1 MDSKASPIIRY
12 YVGNLHRP
20 LDLFTSF
27 IQFAAGINLRA
38 GCRAITT
45 DACVP
50 VSQLPEMLL
59 KTRHDIDE
67 AGLTAPLFGHVG
79 DGNFH
84 SLLLFDPEKPEEYE
98 ACKRVSVKMGERAIE
113 LGGTCTGEHGIGT
126 GKRLL
131 LAEMVGST
139 GIDCMRAIKNAFDP
153 KGLLNPGKVLSC
165 L

>member
-1 MDSKASPIIRY
+1 MDSKASPILR

-131 LAEMVGST
+131 WNS
-139 GIDCMRAIKNAFDP
+139 
-153 KGLLNPGKVLSC
+153 LSWLC
-165 L
+165 KR